1 MRDMKKF
8 TSKEL
13 IKTIFEINESIRE
26 WLLKKFEF
34 VAKRIK
40 QRLNYIHNNPVE
52 EGYVYESEYY
62 IYSSANEY
70 AGGMS
75 NTIALQM
82 LL

>member
-34 VAKRIK
+34 AAKRIK

-52 EGYVYESEYY
+52 ESYVYESEHY

-70 AGGMS
+70 AEGMS